1 MKFPTFWISTLGT
14 HHELCVLAVYFEE
27 VGNYPGF
34 NFKKAVDEGLWRQKN
49 VRYSVW
55 KES

>member
-34 NFKKAVDEGLWRQKN
+34 NFKKAVDEGLWRQKG